1 MRSRL
6 LPWLLAA
13 RPKTLPAA
21 IVPVLVGAA
30 CAAQF
35 APLRWGPM
43 AAALTGA
50 VLLQIGSNFANDVYD
65 HEKGADTSERVGP
78 TRAVQAGWISPR
90 AMKRAMALVFA
101 LAIGVG
107 LYLTWVAGPWI
118 VVIGVASIA
127 AAIAYT
133 GGPYP
138 LGYHGLGE
146 LFVMIFFGFV
156 AVGGTAFVNLGH
168 VPELALWCAI
178 PIGALASAI
187 LVVNNVRDEVT
198 DRATGKRTLVVRFGR
213 RMGLFEHALL
223 LLGAY
228 VTPLVVLG
236 RGLAGPVV
244 LLPLVSAPWA
254 VVVWRRL
261 LHERGANLNPV
272 LAQTALLLLLYGVLA
287 SLGLAWEARDAT
299 L

>member
-1 MRSRL
+1 MSSRVM
-6 LPWLLAA
+6 PWLLAA

-30 CAAQF
+30 CAAHF
-35 APLRWGPM
+35 GPLRWGPT
-43 AAALTGA
+43 AAALFGA
-50 VLLQIGSNFANDVYD
+50 LLLQIGSNFANDVYD
-65 HEKGADTSERVGP
+65 HEKGADTAARVGP

-101 LAIGVG
+101 LATVLG

-118 VVIGVASIA
+118 VVIGGASIV

-146 LFVMIFFGFV
+146 VFVMIFFGFV
-156 AVGGTAFVNLGH
+156 AVCGTAFVNLGV
-168 VPELALWCAI
+168 VPELALYCAV

-187 LVVNNVRDEVT
+187 LVVNNVRDEAT
-198 DRATGKRTLVVRFGR
+198 DRATGKRTLVARFGR
-213 RMGLFEHALL
+213 RLGLLEYASLVVL
-223 LLGAY
+223 AY
-228 VTPLVVLG
+228 VTPLLVYG
-236 RGLAGPVV
+236 RGVTGPGV
-244 LLPLVSAPWA
+244 LLPLVSVPLAF
-254 VVVWRRL
+254 VVWRRL
-261 LHERGANLNPV
+261 LRERGPSLNPV
-272 LAQTALLLLLYGVLA
+272 LEQTALLLLLYGVLA
-287 SLGLAWEARDAT
+287 SVGLAWEARDAS